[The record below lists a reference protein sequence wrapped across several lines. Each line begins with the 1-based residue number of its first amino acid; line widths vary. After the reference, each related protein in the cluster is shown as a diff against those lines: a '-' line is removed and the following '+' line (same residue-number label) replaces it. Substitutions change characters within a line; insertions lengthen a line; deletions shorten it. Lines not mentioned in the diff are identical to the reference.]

1 LSLVYALSRFKTHKN
16 FELLNKKK
24 METIESIIKESTY
37 GSNEEAFFVFN
48 IEDLIIKHKKW
59 IEFLP
64 RVIPHYAVKCNN
76 LPLILDILA
85 GLGLSFDC
93 SSRVLTIN
101 KPLYLF

>member
-1 LSLVYALSRFKTHKN
+1 MK
-16 FELLNKKK
+16 
-24 METIESIIKESTY
+24 TIESIIKESIY
-37 GSNEEAFFVFN
+37 GSNEEAFYVFD

-64 RVIPHYAVKCNN
+64 RVIPHYAVKCNS
-76 LPLILDILA
+76 LPLILNILA

-101 KPLYLF
+101 KSLYLFQGVIQRYFSPSYCF